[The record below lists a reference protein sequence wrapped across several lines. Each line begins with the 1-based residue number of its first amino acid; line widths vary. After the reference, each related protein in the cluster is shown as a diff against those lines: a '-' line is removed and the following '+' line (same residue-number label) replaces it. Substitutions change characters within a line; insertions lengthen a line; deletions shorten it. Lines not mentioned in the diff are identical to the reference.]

1 MITMAPTR
9 PSELHA
15 RRVRLTAELAA
26 VAEARGQV
34 RAALRPRPA
43 RPRTSLSL
51 ASPIHPK
58 APAWPACAPVRTT
71 ARTPPVM
78 RVRFPAASNRG
89 RAWLPATALALA
101 AGTISSQGADH
112 DSS

>member
-34 RAALRPRPA
+34 RAALRAWQAPVDADVAVLLTSDLVTHVIRHEAGATVPLILRCTRGQLRVGVPGPPRSPLTH
-43 RPRTSLSL
+43 RP
-51 ASPIHPK
+51 P
-58 APAWPACAPVRTT
+58 APATT
-71 ARTPPVM
+71 P
-78 RVRFPAASNRG
+78 
-89 RAWLPATALALA
+89 
-101 AGTISSQGADH
+101 
-112 DSS
+112 